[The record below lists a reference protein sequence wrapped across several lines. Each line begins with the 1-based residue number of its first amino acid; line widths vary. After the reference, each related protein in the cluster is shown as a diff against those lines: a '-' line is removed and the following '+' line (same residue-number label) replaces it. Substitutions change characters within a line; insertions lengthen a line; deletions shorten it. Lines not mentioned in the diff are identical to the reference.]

1 MKTLIKTILCVLIV
15 YSTQVISSSLT
26 FDFSNPAFSGE
37 GYSSHVLSIEQLQYN
52 RRESVKDDITS
63 AAAKEARDAKN
74 TTLAKFVTNV
84 ESRIFANLSKQMV
97 DNMFGTNC
105 TEDTDTTAVE
115 CPLSGTATLPDGSTV
130 YWAKDET
137 AETITLTV
145 TDASGTITQLVV
157 PVGDFKFQDYEYGIF
172 GDSSIILFGGQL
184 LGAEH
189 EGDRRRNAFRS
200 RHTNKRIVT

>member
-1 MKTLIKTILCVLIV
+1 MLLLIGFTTSAF
-15 YSTQVISSSLT
+15 STDLT
-26 FDFSNPAFSGE
+26 FDFKNPSFSGI

-52 RRESVKDDITS
+52 RRQSVKDDKIS
-63 AAAKEARDAKN
+63 LAAKEARDAKN

-105 TEDTDTTAVE
+105 TEDTDTTAIE

-130 YWAKDET
+130 AWIKDNT

-145 TDASGTITQLVV
+145 TAADGSLTQLVV
-157 PVGDFKFQDYEYGIF
+157 PVGDFKF
-172 GDSSIILFGGQL
+172 
-184 LGAEH
+184 
-189 EGDRRRNAFRS
+189 
-200 RHTNKRIVT
+200 

>member
-1 MKTLIKTILCVLIV
+1 MVKLKLLLILLTLTTI
-15 YSTQVISSSLT
+15 SQASSLT

-37 GYSSHVLSIEQLQYN
+37 GYSSHVLSISQLEYN
-52 RRESVKDDITS
+52 RKESVKDDLLS
-63 AAAKEARDAKN
+63 AEAKAARDAKN

-145 TDASGTITQLVV
+145 TDASGSITQLVV
-157 PVGDFKFQDYEYGIF
+157 PVGDFKF
-172 GDSSIILFGGQL
+172 
-184 LGAEH
+184 
-189 EGDRRRNAFRS
+189 
-200 RHTNKRIVT
+200 

>member
-1 MKTLIKTILCVLIV
+1 MVKLKLLLILLTLTTI
-15 YSTQVISSSLT
+15 SQASSLT

-37 GYSSHVLSIEQLQYN
+37 GYSSHVLSISQLEYN
-52 RRESVKDDITS
+52 RKESVKDDLLS
-63 AAAKEARDAKN
+63 AEAKAARDAKN

-105 TEDTDTTAVE
+105 TEDLDTTELE

-130 YWAKDET
+130 AWVKDET

-145 TDASGTITQLVV
+145 TAADGSLTELVV
-157 PVGDFKFQDYEYGIF
+157 PVGEFKF
-172 GDSSIILFGGQL
+172 
-184 LGAEH
+184 
-189 EGDRRRNAFRS
+189 
-200 RHTNKRIVT
+200 